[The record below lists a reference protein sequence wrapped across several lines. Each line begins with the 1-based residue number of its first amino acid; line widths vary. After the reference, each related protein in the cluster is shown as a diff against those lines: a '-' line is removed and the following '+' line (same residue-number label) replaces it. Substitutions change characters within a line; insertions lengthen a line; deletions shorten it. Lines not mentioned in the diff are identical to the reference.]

1 MEKVIEEYNIIQ
13 DTDYQAMQIGLHW
26 KNDETHTELMV
37 TFLANYS
44 APYLH
49 LRELSRTT
57 SKKHTEEA
65 NRQQTDQYEI
75 ILNEIRIS
83 RSAVLI
89 DKLQNMY
96 ENTPEQHRRQHKDIQ
111 TIINYFSLEVTVKE
125 TKMGQLLRKISD
137 TERLKMDSNYL
148 TKVLDGLDALRPLWA
163 KEINYEYLFEEN
175 LMPAHDKQRHL
186 KSASG
191 KNNKRKRNS

>member
-1 MEKVIEEYNIIQ
+1 LEQHWQQHKVIQ
-13 DTDYQAMQIGLHW
+13 
-26 KNDETHTELMV
+26 
-37 TFLANYS
+37 
-44 APYLH
+44 P
-49 LRELSRTT
+49 
-57 SKKHTEEA
+57 
-65 NRQQTDQYEI
+65 
-75 ILNEIRIS
+75 
-83 RSAVLI
+83 
-89 DKLQNMY
+89 
-96 ENTPEQHRRQHKDIQ
+96 
-111 TIINYFSLEVTVKE
+111 IINYFSLEVAVKE